1 MDNVEE
7 CGFVSSVFAALLAL
21 SSGVQIPDASLFTS
35 TSTLNPAFSSPAV
48 PSVQF
53 EDVDYDRNGQVST
66 EEILGKINQMMDVN
80 IRKDGLEKLF
90 NLVDTN
96 MDGQLSAQED
106 NAELMDQYNVTK
118 NGDEYEIRLKGQ
130 TVDQR
135 IELGIIGGLLAVL
148 LIPTSVVVM
157 SYSKRMA
164 AAKKAND
171 QAKELKRQEA
181 EEIRAY
187 NEAQKKRNALKR
199 EYRKNRKKIG
209 KLRL

>member
-35 TSTLNPAFSSPAV
+35 TSTLNPAFSSPAA

-106 NAELMDQYNVTK
+106 NALLDQFDIQRKGNVV
-118 NGDEYEIRLKGQ
+118 EIRLKGQ

-135 IELGIIGGLLAVL
+135 IELGIIGGLVAVL

-157 SYSKRMA
+157 SYSKRMV
-164 AAKKAND
+164 AAKKANER
-171 QAKELKRQEA
+171 AKELKRQEA